1 MDGREECCERHWRW
15 LLAVALLAG
24 GAGIGFGGA
33 LAALL
38 ADRGVSALL
47 WVSVLGR
54 LVATAGIVFAWS
66 SLEVRPATV
75 RVLLTR
81 LDRLAS
87 AYRTQRVR
95 GSRPLSRSKWGR
107 SATGFYRLR
116 SRVARLRSPSKN
128 RGGRRR
134 RRARGIHPP
143 GPSGRALADRL
154 RGALETSE
162 GRWRKRP
169 GSGVRSRLRSPLR
182 ARSDGG
188 WVRERVGTLL
198 SRASIGRV

>member
-75 RVLLTR
+75 RVLVAR

-87 AYRTQRVR
+87 AYRTQRVK
-95 GSRPLSRSKWGR
+95 GDGLLSRSERGR

-116 SRVARLRSPSKN
+116 FRIVRLRSPSKN

-134 RRARGIHPP
+134 RRARGTHPP

-169 GSGVRSRLRSPLR
+169 GAGVRSRLRSPLR

-198 SRASIGRV
+198 SRASIGEV